1 VACWVLGVG
10 FSIQLQLD
18 MGYSPCRSGIPESR
32 RPYSSNPRSH
42 LEVITGEN
50 DPDKSQRCGG
60 ITHLT
65 INILPSVSALSVT
78 RPPQWRTFKFLL
90 YYVMF
95 VIVVPWM
102 VYAPIQFSA
111 SASFQF
117 LPHRLIGA
125 ISYSETHPNHRF
137 YHLG

>member
-1 VACWVLGVG
+1 M
-10 FSIQLQLD
+10 SQT
-18 MGYSPCRSGIPESR
+18 RSGIPESG
-32 RPYSSNPRSH
+32 RPYSSNPHSH

-50 DPDKSQRCGG
+50 DPDKSQRRGG
-60 ITHLT
+60 ITRLT
-65 INILPSVSALSVT
+65 IDILPSASTPSAT

-95 VIVVPWM
+95 LIVVPWM

-117 LPHRLIGA
+117 LHHVV
-125 ISYSETHPNHRF
+125 S
-137 YHLG
+137 LGPFRIQKHIRI